1 MLISRFLNEPMTGIA
16 NVLSILQPTS
26 NSYFKEIM
34 QGVLNVPQARDVIK
48 MMMSQ
53 EVAEPQ

>member
-1 MLISRFLNEPMTGIA
+1 MNGIA

-26 NSYFKEIM
+26 NSYFKEIT

-48 MMMSQ
+48 TMMSQ
-53 EVAEPQ
+53 EVADPL